1 MIPHTEQALLL
12 SERQA
17 AEEARK
23 GRSDAEA
30 RNAELTKNLEDAEK
44 KVDQLQ
50 ESVQRF
56 VNTSD
61 NGNWYNCD
69 KLYSQFVLKPKKHEP
84 HLPIMVFYF
93 FVLSM

>member
-1 MIPHTEQALLL
+1 LLL

-23 GRSDAEA
+23 SSTDSEA
-30 RNAELTKNLEDAEK
+30 RNVELAKKLEDAEQ

-56 VNTSD
+56 VNTCE
-61 NGNWYNCD
+61 NGT
-69 KLYSQFVLKPKKHEP
+69 V
-84 HLPIMVFYF
+84 
-93 FVLSM
+93 